1 MVFPREQ
8 AIVAVIIGRNMDPVE
23 AQQLEFP
30 LSPVRQINSA
40 ASTRPGTW
48 DKPTLNIA
56 HVNNAGRVTS
66 HPAQCHAAG
75 EVNLLLNF

>member
-1 MVFPREQ
+1 MVFPWEQ
-8 AIVAVIIGRNMDPVE
+8 AIVAVIIGRTMDPVE

-30 LSPVRQINSA
+30 KSCSSKNSA

-75 EVNLLLNF
+75 EVDLLLNF